1 MISFFYTLD
10 YDDGITIP
18 SYKDAS
24 ALGVTKLGSAST
36 EQSAL
41 SCSSIREYAIAEKYD
56 IKGLKTLARFRL
68 SAWLKSN
75 WNHPEFY
82 SVVEEAYNSTPSN
95 DRDIRD
101 LVEGIVKAN
110 ITKIL
115 HNDKSREMLTAEMG
129 ELGVAVLS
137 AILEEKR
144 ILTPSSCVNCSRKL
158 LCGELAGL
166 ICRPCHMYNRGKG
179 RPLPHLVYRLSLTW
193 NYLRTQKKT
202 E

>member
-10 YDDGITIP
+10 YDDGITTT
-18 SYKDAS
+18 
-24 ALGVTKLGSAST
+24 LGATKIGST
-36 EQSAL
+36 LTKQSAL

-101 LVEGIVKAN
+101 LVEDIVKAN
-110 ITKIL
+110 ITNIL
-115 HNDKSREMLTAEMG
+115 HNGNFREMLTAEMG

-137 AILEEKR
+137 AILEGKR
-144 ILTPSSCVNCSRKL
+144 ILGPSSCENCSRNL
-158 LCGELAGL
+158 FCGELAGL
-166 ICRPCHMYNRGKG
+166 ICRP
-179 RPLPHLVYRLSLTW
+179 
-193 NYLRTQKKT
+193 LR
-202 E
+202 